1 MSLENHLEMKDQKEK
16 IVKIQ
21 VIGVGGGGCNVVKRM
36 VDAGTKDVEFIAVNT
51 DLQALNKSN
60 ATLKIQIGK
69 KLTEGKGAGADP
81 EKGKKSAE
89 ENRQEIAE
97 ILSGTDMVFIT
108 AGMGGGTGTG
118 AAPVIAQIA
127 KEMGILTV
135 AVVTKPFVYER
146 EKRMKIAER
155 GIAELYQHV
164 DSLVVIA
171 NDNVKK
177 TLPKDKKISFLE
189 GFAIVDSLLQYAVTS
204 LTELIQ
210 ITGYINLDF
219 ADVNAVMRNAGLSH
233 MGFGVAT
240 GENKAEEAA
249 RKAVESP
256 LLDVGVISGAK
267 GIILNITCPSDMD
280 FNDPDIISDYVKTIA
295 DPDVNF
301 IFGVAIDEELVD
313 EIRVTVIAAGIDEAN
328 PAMFQPE
335 SILSQR
341 KETLPEPLTREEQP
355 APLAPEPVQRP
366 VQSSLHTFDPMVR
379 TVENTPAPEPLQT
392 KETSSFA
399 TQPIMQ
405 PLSTVSVKESSS
417 TRVPTIPT
425 DVPVVYGIPQTES
438 PRADYGRA
446 DTGRTDVGRTDPGR
460 EKSRR
465 VEDFVVLERM
475 FDDKE

>member
-1 MSLENHLEMKDQKEK
+1 MSMENHLEIKEKKEK

-89 ENRQEIAE
+89 ENRQEISE

-135 AVVTKPFVYER
+135 AVVTKPFEYER
-146 EKRMKIAER
+146 EKRLKTAEK
-155 GIAELYQHV
+155 GIAELYQYV

-189 GFAIVDSLLQYAVTS
+189 GFAIVDSVLQHAVTS

-210 ITGYINLDF
+210 IPGYVNLDF
-219 ADVNAVMRNAGLSH
+219 ADVNTVMRNAGLSH
-233 MGFGVAT
+233 MGYGVAT
-240 GENKAEEAA
+240 GDNKAEEAA
-249 RKAVESP
+249 KKAVESP
-256 LLDVGVISGAK
+256 LLDVGAISGAK
-267 GIILNITCPSDMD
+267 GIILNISAPLDMD
-280 FNDPDIISDYVKTIA
+280 FNDPDIISNYVKTIA

-301 IFGVAIDEELVD
+301 IFGVDLNEELND
-313 EIRVTVIAAGIDEAN
+313 EIRVTVIAAGIDQVN
-328 PAMFQPE
+328 PSLYKPE
-335 SILSQR
+335 SILSPQ
-341 KETLPEPLTREEQP
+341 KIENALPEPLTNTEQP
-355 APLAPEPVQRP
+355 APLSPVAPDPM
-366 VQSSLHTFDPMVR
+366 QSTPQATLHTFDPMVR
-379 TVENTPAPEPLQT
+379 TSVETVPATSGATQAPEPL
-392 KETSSFA
+392 SNPSFVA
-399 TQPIMQ
+399 QPIMQ
-405 PLSTVSVKESSS
+405 PLTPNPVTVNE
-417 TRVPTIPT
+417 TTPFRVPSIPI
-425 DVPVVYGIPQTES
+425 DVPVTYAIPQTE
-438 PRADYGRA
+438 PETFQA
-446 DTGRTDVGRTDPGR
+446 TPK
-460 EKSRR
+460 EQSRR
-465 VEDFVVLERM
+465 SEDLSHILKI
-475 FDDKE
+475 FDDKD

>member
-1 MSLENHLEMKDQKEK
+1 MNLENHLEIAAEEEN

-69 KLTEGKGAGADP
+69 KLTGGKGAGADP

-89 ENRQEIAE
+89 ENRQELGE

-135 AVVTKPFVYER
+135 GVVTKPFEYER
-146 EKRMKIAER
+146 EKRLKAAEK
-155 GIAELYQHV
+155 GIAELYQYV

-177 TLPKDKKISFLE
+177 TLPKDKKISFVE
-189 GFAIVDSLLQYAVTS
+189 GFAIVDSVLQHAVTS

-210 ITGYINLDF
+210 IPGYINLDF
-219 ADVNAVMRNAGLSH
+219 ADVNAVMRDSGLSH

-249 RKAVESP
+249 RKAVDSP
-256 LLDVGVISGAK
+256 LLDVGAISGAK
-267 GIILNITCPSDMD
+267 GIILNISAPSDMD
-280 FNDPDIISDYVKTIA
+280 MDAPEIISEYVKAIA
-295 DPDVNF
+295 DPEVNF
-301 IFGVAIDEELVD
+301 IFGVDLNENLTD
-313 EIRVTVIAAGIDEAN
+313 EIRVTVIAAGIDEVN
-328 PAMFQPE
+328 PSLYKTE
-335 SILSQR
+335 SILSPQ
-341 KETLPEPLTREEQP
+341 KDSLPAPLTTEEQP
-355 APLAPEPVQRP
+355 APLSPEPVVQA
-366 VQSSLHTFDPMVR
+366 QSSLHTFDPMVR
-379 TVENTPAPEPLQT
+379 TPGKPETVTPPEPF
-392 KETSSFA
+392 KATSNFA
-399 TQPIMQ
+399 TQQPIMQ
-405 PLSTVSVKESSS
+405 PLTTTRATVSEPA
-417 TRVPTIPT
+417 TFRVPTTIPT
-425 DVPVVYGIPQTES
+425 GVPVTYSISPTPPETFSTTTKEPHSRTEEFNS
-438 PRADYGRA
+438 I
-446 DTGRTDVGRTDPGR
+446 V
-460 EKSRR
+460 KI
-465 VEDFVVLERM
+465 